1 MPSLPETFGALKR
14 SPHGSPARAL
24 RSASSGH
31 AARCTDPSCHHD
43 QASSVAKGRNGASS
57 RTATDRPRR
66 NAATAD
72 AAGPGPCVS
81 SDLQAS
87 LGQSGGAAG
96 TFYHLVVLTNT
107 SDSACTLYGYPGVSF
122 VTGQGGSI
130 IGAPAVRNP
139 LLPDTLVTLPSGGA
153 ASALLGVTD
162 TGVLTPSAC
171 RPGTADWLQIYPP
184 GDLGAVFVQ
193 LSSGVCTR
201 PGERYMTVT
210 AVHAGKIDSF

>member
-1 MPSLPETFGALKR
+1 MFSVATLARRSALLAAAAGAAGLLAGCGAA
-14 SPHGSPARAL
+14 GSPAPTKTVTETVPATGAP
-24 RSASSGH
+24 SAASAPSPTPATGTGT
-31 AARCTDPSCHHD
+31 AA
-43 QASSVAKGRNGASS
+43 A
-57 RTATDRPRR
+57 
-66 NAATAD
+66 

>member
-1 MPSLPETFGALKR
+1 MFSVATLARRSALLAAAAGAAGLLAACGAA
-14 SPHGSPARAL
+14 GSPAPAKTITETVPAASAPSAA
-24 RSASSGH
+24 SASSPTP
-31 AARCTDPSCHHD
+31 AAGT
-43 QASSVAKGRNGASS
+43 V
-57 RTATDRPRR
+57 TA
-66 NAATAD
+66 AA

-107 SDSACTLYGYPGVSF
+107 SGSACTLYGYPGVSF

-139 LLPDTLVTLPSGGA
+139 LIPDTLVTLPSGGT

-162 TGVLTPSAC
+162 TGMLTASAC
-171 RPGTADWLQIYPP
+171 RPGNADWLQIYPP

-210 AVHAGKIDSF
+210 AVHAGTIDSF